1 MSFSRFAS
9 SLWNSFAKKYLKML
23 GEKSNSTSESKFEIL
38 ELFVIDHI
46 IDLINQFTLYDEK
59 NILTKLREKKEF
71 YLNMKVDYENFLSS

>member
-1 MSFSRFAS
+1 
-9 SLWNSFAKKYLKML
+9 ML